1 MVTGGQAAQPPERR
15 PRPGTGQR
23 LPPVSQLAIVALALV
38 LAGGIDLAAH
48 LPRPAP
54 LAPPVAALAAA
65 GVALLAGLASLS
77 RVREFAWG
85 TFARVAGW
93 TLAAYV
99 VIAGM
104 LEFVFVLDHTRG
116 AVLAVLTLMLVVFAL
131 DIPLLLGFSVA
142 RHQPATPRSP
152 AE

>member
-1 MVTGGQAAQPPERR
+1 MVTGGQAAPPPERR
-15 PRPGTGQR
+15 PAPGTGQR
-23 LPPVSQLAIVALALV
+23 LPPVSQLAIAALALV
-38 LAGGIDLAAH
+38 IIGGIDLAAH

-54 LAPPVAALAAA
+54 LAPAVAALAVA
-65 GVALLAGLASLS
+65 GVALLAGFASLS
-77 RVREFAWG
+77 RVREFAWR

-93 TLAAYV
+93 TLAAYL

-142 RHQPATPRSP
+142 RYQPVGRSSR
-152 AE
+152 AG